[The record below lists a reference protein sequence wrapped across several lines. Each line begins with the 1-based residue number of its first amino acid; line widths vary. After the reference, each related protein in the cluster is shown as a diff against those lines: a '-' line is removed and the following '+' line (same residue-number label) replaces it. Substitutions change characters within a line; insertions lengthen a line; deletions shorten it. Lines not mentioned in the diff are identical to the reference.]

1 MKRVG
6 RKDTAPELAVRSF
19 MHRQGLRFRLHAR
32 YLPGTP
38 DIVLR
43 RYRTVV
49 FVNGC
54 FWHGHSCT
62 HGSIRAKT
70 NQAFWDDK
78 ISGNKARDKRKE
90 AALRASGW
98 RVERVWECQCHREP
112 LLDRL
117 CKRIRLT

>member
-32 YLPGTP
+32 ELPGTP

-43 RYRTVV
+43 RHKTVV

-54 FWHGHSCT
+54 FWHGHSCA

-90 AALRASGW
+90 AALSALGW

-117 CKRIRLT
+117 CKRIRLR